1 MCINV
6 PVFGRIK
13 NNNHNSEY
21 KGNSDA
27 QERKAKVCFHNNLL
41 LKLRTDEKLN
51 TVNHRLECYKVASR
65 MIANLLSLQ
74 ILKDNHH

>member
-1 MCINV
+1 MCRNV
-6 PVFGRIK
+6 PVFVRI
-13 NNNHNSEY
+13 NNNNSEY

-51 TVNHRLECYKVASR
+51 TANHKLECYKVASR
-65 MIANLLSLQ
+65 MVANLLSLK
-74 ILKDNHH
+74 ILEDNHR